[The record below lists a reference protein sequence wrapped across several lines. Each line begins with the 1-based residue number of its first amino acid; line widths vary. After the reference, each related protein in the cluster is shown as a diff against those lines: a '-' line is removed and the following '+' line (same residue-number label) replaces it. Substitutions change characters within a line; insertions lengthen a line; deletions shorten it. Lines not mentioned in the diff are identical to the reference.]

1 MTPVYSDV
9 ASPWTT
15 VTLAF
20 SPLIILIEAAGFS
33 FYARRLLKRDVGF
46 GRVLGW
52 VTVANI
58 ATSVLGSFY
67 VPNLHVYLIGNL
79 IAISIAC
86 AGSTIIEGAIY
97 VLAFARDRIAVRHL
111 FAISALGNLVT
122 HALIFMTWIQPFNL
136 PDAAFRGDIPRMRVS
151 LALGADVNAGS
162 PLHLAVLRGNVA
174 AAKTLLDA
182 GADVDALRDGKTP
195 LALAVA
201 QRPARG
207 NVIELLVE
215 RGASID
221 DTMLDA
227 IAHSGDAELMR
238 RVQRA
243 VKQRGHPTKVGSNP

>member
-1 MTPVYSDV
+1 MRTS
-9 ASPWTT
+9 
-15 VTLAF
+15 VTEIQNAAERAAALTRQLLAF
-20 SPLIILIEAAGFS
+20 GRRQTLESSP
-33 FYARRLLKRDVGF
+33 V
-46 GRVLGW
+46 
-52 VTVANI
+52 
-58 ATSVLGSFY
+58 
-67 VPNLHVYLIGNL
+67 NLNEV
-79 IAISIAC
+79 
-86 AGSTIIEGAIY
+86 
-97 VLAFARDRIAVRHL
+97 ARDRIAVRHL

-201 QRPARG
+201 QRPTRG